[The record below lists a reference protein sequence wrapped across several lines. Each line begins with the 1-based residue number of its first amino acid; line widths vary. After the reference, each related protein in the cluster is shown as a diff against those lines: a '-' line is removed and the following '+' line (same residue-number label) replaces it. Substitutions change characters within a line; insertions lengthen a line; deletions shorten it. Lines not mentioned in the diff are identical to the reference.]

1 MGKPIWNWASR
12 PEASRHKEGDIFC
25 ENRQGFCRSS
35 GTGAA
40 AGRIAGGKQVFD
52 SPPADRAFLF
62 VDAGFYAACPRNIR
76 RAAARGA
83 ALHAGAQY
91 HHPEPNG
98 DRNHSVGGGQPV
110 LSARR
115 AAGGGGFCLG
125 GGGCTGRRQ
134 NSGPPPG
141 GCGTETAEPSGR
153 TCAETDGIC
162 PAYQTGGGGQL

>member
-52 SPPADRAFLF
+52 SPPADRAFLLWMLAF
-62 VDAGFYAACPRNIR
+62 TLL
-76 RAAARGA
+76 ARGTSGALLPEVQLSTPAPNTITQSLTATGTIQWA
-83 ALHAGAQY
+83 AGSLFY
-91 HHPEPNG
+91 LPEG
-98 DRNHSVGGGQPV
+98 LLVEAV
-110 LSARR
+110 LSRR
-115 AAGGGGFCLG
+115 
-125 GGGCTGRRQ
+125 GGCTGRRQ

-141 GCGTETAEPSGR
+141 GCGTEAAEPSGR